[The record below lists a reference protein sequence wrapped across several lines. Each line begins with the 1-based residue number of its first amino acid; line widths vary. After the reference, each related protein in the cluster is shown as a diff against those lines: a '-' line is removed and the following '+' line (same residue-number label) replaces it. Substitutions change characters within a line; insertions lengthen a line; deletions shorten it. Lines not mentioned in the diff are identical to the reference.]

1 MSASFESGQSDRVIA
16 EGVDDEPPAGNQRS
30 LHGWRK
36 WALYWIGALFVAY
49 HILNLN
55 VLGIE
60 TWAFRISHIAGGL
73 FIGFLLVSAWTIDTG
88 RLRIPAGPGQ
98 VLAGVL
104 GGLAGVW
111 AVALAAIAVAL
122 RISGAA
128 EPDWIFGTVDLTGLL
143 GAGVVV
149 SHFGVACFVA
159 SVVGIASAWIWKGDG
174 HGIHWADIVLAFT
187 GLAVGAYFILA
198 LGDTPTYNVRFNV
211 FPTNADFWVA
221 LSVVLLI
228 LELTRRVA
236 GLALVIIASVFVLY
250 VFLAPYLPG
259 ILAARERTPDRVFA
273 FLFSDAGILGPPI
286 AVSSTYIILFI
297 TFAAFLQASKVG
309 DYFVNFAFA
318 AAGRARGGPAKVAV
332 FASALM
338 GMINGTSAG
347 NVVSTGSLTIPLMK
361 RVGYRPKTAAS
372 VEAAAS
378 TGGQIMPPIMGAG
391 AFIMAEITGIP
402 YTELVISAI
411 IPAVLYFISVYFMVD
426 LEALKMGMRGMRP
439 DELPSFNRLVKQ
451 VYLFIPVIILITT
464 LFFGY
469 SVIRAGTLSMI
480 AAVVVS
486 WLTPQSFRLFALQ
499 AIVIGL
505 LIGAVELFNYL
516 GIFAGFASNFSLAT
530 LEITTTGMMVVFSML
545 IMATIVACLVLPTW
559 FPFGEYYR
567 TVGLFLYEA
576 TFLRWF
582 ANGAGANQR
591 VSDAFALPRDLP
603 PTGMGWRRLIDALD
617 LAAKMSIQLIA
628 VCAAAGI
635 IVGVISLTGIGAKF
649 SSLLLGVADQS
660 QLMALVFAMLIAML
674 LGMGMPTT
682 AAYAVAASVVAPG
695 LVRIIEPSFAE
706 VYGAQEGETIALL
719 VAHFFVFYFAVI
731 SAITPPVALA
741 AYAGAAIAGSNP
753 MSTSVTSFKLG
764 LAAYIVPFMF
774 FYSRE
779 ILMVG
784 EWYDIVR
791 VFITGSVGVYFMSSA
806 VQGWFLGRITPVLRV
821 ALLAA
826 AMMMIAGGILTDAAG
841 IGLAAL
847 VAGYQFKFG
856 KRETVPA

>member
-1 MSASFESGQSDRVIA
+1 MLQ
-16 EGVDDEPPAGNQRS
+16 
-30 LHGWRK
+30 GWQK
-36 WALYWIGALFVAY
+36 WALYWFGAIFVAY

-73 FIGFLLVSAWTIDTG
+73 VLGFLLISAWTLEEG
-88 RLRIPAGPGQ
+88 RITKPAGILQ
-98 VLAGVL
+98 VLAGVV
-104 GGLAGVW
+104 GGFAAIW
-111 AVALAAIAVAL
+111 ALAIAVMSVVL
-122 RISGAA
+122 RIT
-128 EPDWIFGTVDLTGLL
+128 EPEVPDWAFGNIDVSGIIGIGSAL
-143 GAGVVV
+143 
-149 SHFGVACFVA
+149 SHFGFACCVAT
-159 SVVGIASAWIWKGDG
+159 VVGIGASWAWKDCGR
-174 HGIHWADIVLAFT
+174 GIHWADVVLAAVS
-187 GLAVGAYFILA
+187 LSVGAYFILA
-198 LGDTPTYNVRFNV
+198 LYDQPIYQNRFNV
-211 FPTNADFWVA
+211 FPSNADFWAGLTIVF
-221 LSVVLLI
+221 LI

-236 GLALVIIASVFVLY
+236 GLALVIISSIFVAY
-250 VFLAPYLPG
+250 VFAAPYLPG

-347 NVVSTGSLTIPLMK
+347 NVVATGSLTIPLMK
-361 RVGYRPKTAAS
+361 RVGYRPKMAAS

-402 YTELVISAI
+402 YTELVICAI
-411 IPAVLYFISVYFMVD
+411 IPAVLYFVSVYFMVD
-426 LEALKMGMRGMRP
+426 FEALKMGMRGMRA
-439 DELPSFNRLVKQ
+439 DELPVLRRLAKQ
-451 VYLFIPVIILITT
+451 IYLFIPVVILITT

-486 WLTPQSFRLFALQ
+486 WLTPRAFRLFAVQIL
-499 AIVIGL
+499 AICAVGL
-505 LIGAVELFNYL
+505 IALVCQSQEVFPE
-516 GIFAGFASNFSLAT
+516 FASNFD
-530 LEITTTGMMVVFSML
+530 LESFTATTTGLIILAVVV
-545 IMATIVACLVLPTW
+545 VAVSLAVCLRLPQM
-559 FPFGEYYR
+559 FPIGDYLKCL
-567 TVGLFLYEA
+567 GLFIYEGS
-576 TFLRWF
+576 FLRWIARAF
-582 ANGAGANQR
+582 GVNR
-591 VSDAFALPRDLP
+591 ELSDRLVLDRELP
-603 PTGMGWRRLIDALD
+603 PTAMGWRRLTDALD
-617 LAAKMSIQLIA
+617 LAAKMSIQMIA

-649 SSLLLGVADQS
+649 SSLLLSVADQS
-660 QLMALVFAMLIAML
+660 ELLALFFAMFIAML

-695 LVRIIEPSFAE
+695 LVRIILPGFTEY
-706 VYGAQEGETIALL
+706 YGEAEGEVIAML

-784 EWYDIVR
+784 EWYHIVQ
-791 VFITGSVGVYFMSSA
+791 VLITGTVGVYFMSAA
-806 VQGWFLGRITPVLRV
+806 VQGWFMGRVNILFRAAMLVA
-821 ALLAA
+821 ALL
-826 AMMMIAGGILTDAAG
+826 MIAGGILTDA
-841 IGLAAL
+841 IGVALAAA
-847 VAGYQFKFG
+847 VAAYQIKFG
-856 KRETVPA
+856 RREPLPA